1 MIGIICAMELEIE
14 KIREGM
20 TDVTEEKH
28 AGVVY
33 TLGKKKGAD
42 VVMAVSGAGKVFA
55 AICTQAMI
63 DNFHPEVI
71 LNVGVAGSLS
81 TDLSIGDIVM
91 AEQLVQHDMDV
102 TALGLKKG
110 QLYGSDYRFF
120 PANSKVIDLIKECL
134 ELVNLE
140 REKEGKKA
148 LHAIKGTVASGDVF
162 VADSGLKKSIVDE
175 FQAVACEMEGAAIAQ
190 VCCVNEIRFGVIRA
204 ISDSANEDSTM
215 DYGEFSRMLHTGI
228 QIGRIFPSCYCNT
241 QKHTDITDMSAK
253 RIRIGFIC
261 FHLRSIP
268 DFSSDRFD
276 LIEPCI
282 AVVCFIIG
290 FQECITCCDDVILR
304 ERLFG

>member
-20 TDVTEEKH
+20 TDITEEKH

-148 LHAIKGTVASGDVF
+148 LHAIKGTVASGDIF

-215 DYGEFSRMLHTGI
+215 DYGEFSRMAADNTAELVDMF
-228 QIGRIFPSCYCNT
+228 IGRYG
-241 QKHTDITDMSAK
+241 K
-253 RIRIGFIC
+253 
-261 FHLRSIP
+261 
-268 DFSSDRFD
+268 
-276 LIEPCI
+276 
-282 AVVCFIIG
+282 
-290 FQECITCCDDVILR
+290 
-304 ERLFG
+304 